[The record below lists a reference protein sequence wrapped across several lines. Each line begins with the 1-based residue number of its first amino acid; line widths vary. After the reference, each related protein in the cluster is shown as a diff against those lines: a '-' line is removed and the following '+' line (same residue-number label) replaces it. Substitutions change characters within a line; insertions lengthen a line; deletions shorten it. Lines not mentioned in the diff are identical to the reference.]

1 VALAADVKRRGLQTA
16 IVTNNAREFRESWTR
31 SVPLDEICHH
41 VVDSS
46 EVGVRKP
53 DARIFEIALERLGGI
68 DPARAI
74 FVDDFEANVLA
85 AQSLGMRGVWM
96 RDDYAPAIGEI
107 EKLLG

>member
-1 VALAADVKRRGLQTA
+1 
-16 IVTNNAREFRESWTR
+16 VTNNAREFRESWTR

-74 FVDDFEANVLA
+74 FVDDFEANVAA
-85 AQSLGMRGVWM
+85 AQALGMRGVWM

-107 EKLLG
+107 EKLLA